1 MKIFKK
7 LQSTFMTMSYRK
19 RMILNGIFSTI
30 LSFVIFAASWEGNGP
45 FLVKLIPTIIFSIFA
60 LATLASTVYFIIK
73 KDIKKSDNKDNNG
86 NKLLEAIKPYYSN
99 KTYTL
104 IYRMSLVLSLL
115 LAVAAIWA
123 ASITA
128 FVALVLLLLI
138 QAVIIS
144 PLVAIKRYM

>member
-1 MKIFKK
+1 MA
-7 LQSTFMTMSYRK
+7 MSYRK
-19 RMILNGIFSTI
+19 RMILNGIFFTI
-30 LSFVIFAASWEGNGP
+30 LNFAALTVIWQGNGP
-45 FLVKLIPTIIFSIFA
+45 FSIKLIPTIIFTIFA
-60 LATLASTVYFIIK
+60 LVFLVSTVYFIIK
-73 KDIKKSDNKDNNG
+73 KDIKKPDYRDNNG

-99 KTYTL
+99 KTYIL

-115 LAVAAIWA
+115 LVLAAIWA

-128 FVALVLLLLI
+128 LVAFVWLLLI

>member
-1 MKIFKK
+1 
-7 LQSTFMTMSYRK
+7 MSYRK
-19 RMILNGIFSTI
+19 RMILNGIFFTI
-30 LSFVIFAASWEGNGP
+30 LNFAALTVIWQGNGP
-45 FLVKLIPTIIFSIFA
+45 FSIKLIPTIIFTIFA
-60 LATLASTVYFIIK
+60 LVFLVSTVYFIIK
-73 KDIKKSDNKDNNG
+73 KDIKKPDYRDNNG

-99 KTYTL
+99 KTYIL

-115 LAVAAIWA
+115 LVLAAIWA

-128 FVALVLLLLI
+128 LVAFVWLLLI

>member
-1 MKIFKK
+1 MKIFKN
-7 LQSTFMTMSYRK
+7 LQSAFMTMSYRK
-19 RMILNGIFSTI
+19 RMILNGIFFTI
-30 LSFVIFAASWEGNGP
+30 LNFAALTVIWQGNGP
-45 FLVKLIPTIIFSIFA
+45 FSIKLIPTIIFSILA

-73 KDIKKSDNKDNNG
+73 KDIKKPDHRDNNG

-99 KTYTL
+99 KTYIL

-123 ASITA
+123 ASITVLFA
-128 FVALVLLLLI
+128 FVWLLLI